1 MKKWSIRIPLLL
13 LIFALSATLAAFPQD
28 NRLFADNETRLPA
41 TLNIMTPEGKVVT
54 KTHEMTLIKALD
66 DAQIPLGEG
75 DMLSLPDDHFLESG
89 QEYDVTL
96 IRRSDV
102 KLNWSGYEINTSS
115 DLLSMGDLISRAGYE
130 GLELD
135 GGRIEQN
142 KIDEAQVNGGVIA
155 YVDIEKKEIRIKE
168 TLPFATEIIEDD
180 SLYLG
185 KTKVKTE
192 GVNGEQELVYEET
205 YENGILISTTLVETI
220 VLSEP
225 VTEVIRKGTSV
236 LKSIYPRTKA
246 SKVRSAFE
254 KIKPL
259 LHENGNSNYYKFS
272 DNGNGTITVDGKT
285 FSYIDVEKRTITM
298 YDGLE
303 VCLQTGCHSPA
314 INHST
319 ASGIK
324 AQRGI
329 VATYRFR
336 VNGKFAGTV
345 LPLGTTLFIE
355 GYGLAVVA
363 DMHGA
368 YWNKQLLDACYDGGE
383 IRRGEVTWGKRTK
396 RVYIISLP

>member
-28 NRLFADNETRLPA
+28 NRLFADDETRLPA

-54 KTHEMTLIKALD
+54 KTQELTLIKALD
-66 DAQIPLGEG
+66 NAQIPLGEG
-75 DMLSLPDDHFLESG
+75 DMLSHPDDLFLEPG
-89 QEYDVTL
+89 QEYDITL

-115 DLLSMGDLISRAGYE
+115 DLLSMGDLISRAGYD
-130 GLELD
+130 GLETE

-142 KIDEAQVNGGVIA
+142 KIDAAQVNGGVIA

-168 TLPFATEIIEDD
+168 TLPFETEIIEDD

-192 GVNGEQELVYEET
+192 GVDGEQERVYEET
-205 YENGILISTTLVETI
+205 YENGILVSTVLVETI

-225 VTEVIRKGTSV
+225 VTEVIRKGTNV

-246 SKVRSAFE
+246 SKIRSAFE

-303 VCLQTGCHSPA
+303 VCLQTGCHYPA

>member
-225 VTEVIRKGTSV
+225 VTEVIRKGTS
-236 LKSIYPRTKA
+236 
-246 SKVRSAFE
+246 
-254 KIKPL
+254 
-259 LHENGNSNYYKFS
+259 
-272 DNGNGTITVDGKT
+272 
-285 FSYIDVEKRTITM
+285 
-298 YDGLE
+298 
-303 VCLQTGCHSPA
+303 
-314 INHST
+314 
-319 ASGIK
+319 
-324 AQRGI
+324 
-329 VATYRFR
+329 
-336 VNGKFAGTV
+336 
-345 LPLGTTLFIE
+345 
-355 GYGLAVVA
+355 
-363 DMHGA
+363 
-368 YWNKQLLDACYDGGE
+368 E
-383 IRRGEVTWGKRTK
+383 IGRAHV
-396 RVYIISLP
+396 

>member
-1 MKKWSIRIPLLL
+1 MSKWSIRIPLLL
-13 LIFALSATLAAFPQD
+13 LIFTITATIAALPQD
-28 NRLFADNETRLPA
+28 NRLFAKNESRTPA
-41 TLNIMTPEGKVVT
+41 TLNVTTPDGTIVA
-54 KTHEMTLIKALD
+54 KTSENTLIQALD
-66 DAQIPLGEG
+66 EARIPLGEG
-75 DMLSLPDDHFLESG
+75 DMLSHPDDMILESG
-89 QEYDVTL
+89 QEYEVTL
-96 IRRSDV
+96 VRRNNV
-102 KLNWSGYEINTSS
+102 KLNWSGYEIDTSS
-115 DLLSMGDLISRAGYE
+115 EFMSMGDLVSRAGYE
-130 GLELD
+130 GLDLV
-135 GGRIEQN
+135 GGRIEQSEV
-142 KIDEAQVNGGVIA
+142 DEAQTNGGIIA
-155 YVDIEKKEIRIKE
+155 YVDIEKKEIRNKE
-168 TLPFATEIIEDD
+168 IIPFATETIEDD
-180 SLYLG
+180 SLYIG

-205 YENGILISTTLVETI
+205 YENGVLISTVLVETI

-225 VTEVIRKGTSV
+225 VTEVIRKGTNV
-236 LKSIYPRTKA
+236 LKSVYPRTQA
-246 SKVRSAFE
+246 SKVRAAFE
-254 KIKPL
+254 RIKPL
-259 LHENGNSNYYKFS
+259 LNENGNSNYYKFS
-272 DNGNGTITVDGKT
+272 DNDDGTITVDGKT

-336 VNGKFAGTV
+336 VDGKFAGTV